1 MGRLMIVGIDL
12 GTTNSL
18 IAVWEGNGPRL
29 IKNGL
34 GEVLTPSCVSIDEDG
49 TILVGRA
56 ARERLQTHPELT
68 ASAFKRHMGSNKQI
82 RLGKRDFRAEELSAL
97 VLRSLRDDAEAALG
111 QPVTEAIITVPAYFS
126 DAQRKATRV
135 AGELAGLRVERLL
148 NEPTG
153 AALAYGI
160 HNRDGESRFLVFDLG
175 GGTFDV
181 SVLDLFE
188 GVMEVRASAG
198 DNWLGGDDFVTCLVD
213 HFFEHNKLSAKLKQ
227 NREFMQ
233 RLAAQV
239 EIAKRQ
245 LSESAKAMVRVHHDG
260 QDHSLALDEPLL
272 ERLCA
277 PLLARLRAPVERALR
292 DANLRSN
299 ELDNI
304 VLAGGATRMPIVR
317 RLVARMFGRFPAS
330 DINPDE
336 VVALGAAVQAG
347 LKMKDAALSEVVM
360 TDVTPYSLGIAL
372 SIQIGENQY
381 SDGHF
386 DPVIE
391 RNCAVPISRVKQ
403 YFPAREGQR
412 LLNLE
417 VFQGEARMVKD
428 NIHLGT
434 LKIPLPAGK
443 LEECGIDV
451 RFTYDVNGLLQVE
464 TTVLK
469 TGEQFSLIIEGNP
482 GLLGEAEIADRL
494 SALAE
499 LKIHPRDRIEH
510 RTLLARA
517 ERLYQQL
524 RGDQR
529 EWFAMQILK
538 FEKILATQDSRAIE
552 PNRKRFEEVLDA
564 VERDTFIN
572 PPANQP

>member
-1 MGRLMIVGIDL
+1 MIVGIDL

-29 IKNGL
+29 IKNSL
-34 GEVLTPSCVSIDEDG
+34 GEVLTPSCVSLDADG

-68 ASAFKRHMGSNKQI
+68 ASAFKRFMGSNKQI

-97 VLRSLRDDAEAALG
+97 VLRSLREDAEAALG
-111 QPVTEAIITVPAYFS
+111 QAVTEAIITVPAYFS
-126 DAQRKATRV
+126 DAQRKATRT

-198 DNWLGGDDFVTCLVD
+198 DNWLGGEDFVACLVD
-213 HFFEHNKLSAKLKQ
+213 HFFEHNKLPAKLKQ
-227 NREFMQ
+227 HREFMQ

-239 EIAKRQ
+239 EVAKRK
-245 LSESAKAMVRVHHDG
+245 LSEAAQTTISLHHDG
-260 QDHSLALDEPLL
+260 RDYSLALDEALL

-277 PLLARLRAPVERALR
+277 PLLARLRTPVERALR
-292 DANLRSN
+292 DANLRSH

-330 DINPDE
+330 EINPDE

-372 SIQIGENQY
+372 SIQIGDNQY
-381 SDGHF
+381 SEGHF

-391 RNCAVPISRVKQ
+391 RNCAVPISRVKR
-403 YFPAREGQR
+403 YFPIREGQR
-412 LLNLE
+412 LLNLD

-434 LKIPLPAGK
+434 LKIPMPGGRTD
-443 LEECGIDV
+443 ECGVDV

-464 TTVLK
+464 ASVLK
-469 TGEQFSLIIEGNP
+469 TGENFSLIIEGNP
-482 GLLGEAEIADRL
+482 GLLSRDEIACRL
-494 SALAE
+494 AALAD

-524 RGDQR
+524 RGEQR
-529 EWFAMQILK
+529 EWFAAQILG
-538 FEKILATQDSRAIE
+538 FEKVLAAQDGRAIE
-552 PNRKRFEEVLDA
+552 HNGKQFEEILDY

-572 PPANQP
+572 PPADLT

>member
-1 MGRLMIVGIDL
+1 MIVGIDL

-29 IKNGL
+29 IKNSL
-34 GEVLTPSCVSIDEDG
+34 GEVLTPSCVSLDADG

-68 ASAFKRHMGSNKQI
+68 ASAFKRYMGSNKQI

-97 VLRSLRDDAEAALG
+97 VLRSLREDAEAELG

-126 DAQRKATRV
+126 DAQRKATRA

-198 DNWLGGDDFVTCLVD
+198 DNWLGGEDFVSCLVD
-213 HFFEHNKLSAKLKQ
+213 HFFEQNKLPAKLKHH
-227 NREFMQ
+227 REFMQ
-233 RLAAQV
+233 RLAAQI
-239 EIAKRQ
+239 EIAKRK
-245 LSESAKAMVRVHHDG
+245 LSEATQTTVRLHHDG
-260 QDHSLALDEPLL
+260 QDYSLSLDEALF

-277 PLLARLRAPVERALR
+277 PLLARLRTPVERALR
-292 DANLRSN
+292 DANLRSH

-330 DINPDE
+330 EINPDE

-372 SIQIGENQY
+372 SIQIGDNQF
-381 SDGHF
+381 SEGHF

-403 YFPAREGQR
+403 YFPVREGQR

-434 LKIPLPAGK
+434 LKIPVPGGRLD
-443 LEECGIDV
+443 ECGIDV

-464 TTVLK
+464 ATVLK
-469 TGEQFSLIIEGNP
+469 TGESFSLVIEGNP
-482 GLLGEAEIADRL
+482 GLLSQDEIAYRL
-494 SALAE
+494 SALAD
-499 LKIHPRDRIEH
+499 LKIHPRDRIEY

-524 RGDQR
+524 RGEQR
-529 EWFAMQILK
+529 EWFAVQILN
-538 FEKILATQDSRAIE
+538 FEKVLAGQDARTIE
-552 PNRKRFEEVLDA
+552 PNRKKFEEILDY
-564 VERDTFIN
+564 VERDAFIN
-572 PPANQP
+572 PPADLT